1 MKNHMGVGPKSNKKR
16 ALRIKRSF
24 RVRKKISGNPDKP
37 RISIFRSTKH
47 IYAQIIDDN
56 EGKTLVASSSL
67 SKAFKEQMKTGG
79 NLKAAALVGAMI
91 GEQAAAKGIK
101 EVYCDRNGFHYSGR
115 IKALAD
121 AVREKGIKF

>member
-1 MKNHMGVGPKSNKKR
+1 MKTLERERLRLARKR
-16 ALRIKRSF
+16 
-24 RVRKKISGNPDKP
+24 RVKLKVQKQSARP
-37 RISIFRSTKH
+37 RLTVFRSAKH
-47 IYAQIIDDN
+47 IYAQIVDDS
-56 EGKTLVASSSL
+56 EGKTLVSSS
-67 SKAFKEQMKTGG
+67 SMTKEFKGQMKNGG

-101 EVYCDRNGFHYSGR
+101 EIYCDRNGFLYSGR

>member
-1 MKNHMGVGPKSNKKR
+1 M
-16 ALRIKRSF
+16 
-24 RVRKKISGNPDKP
+24 KKINSKTKRLLRNRSKLKKFNVDRYRMTIFKSLKN
-37 RISIFRSTKH
+37 IS
-47 IYAQIIDDN
+47 AQIIDDK

-67 SKAFKEQMKTGG
+67 SKGFKEQMQTGG

>member
-1 MKNHMGVGPKSNKKR
+1 MERERLRLKRKKR
-16 ALRIKRSF
+16 VKLKVQKQNHRARLT
-24 RVRKKISGNPDKP
+24 
-37 RISIFRSTKH
+37 IFRSSKH
-47 IYAQIIDDN
+47 IYAQIVDDN
-56 EGKTLVASSSL
+56 EGKTLASGSSV
-67 SKAFKEQMKTGG
+67 SKGFKEQMKTGG

-115 IKALAD
+115 VKALAD

>member
-1 MKNHMGVGPKSNKKR
+1 MKTLERERLRLARKR
-16 ALRIKRSF
+16 
-24 RVRKKISGNPDKP
+24 RVKLKVQKQNSRP
-37 RISIFRSTKH
+37 RLTVFRSSKH
-47 IYAQIIDDN
+47 IYAQIVDDS
-56 EGKTLVASSSL
+56 EGKTLVSGSSMT
-67 SKAFKEQMKTGG
+67 KEFKEQMKNGG

-101 EVYCDRNGFHYSGR
+101 EIYCDRNGFHYSGR